1 MLTAVPPTRRRRSIT
16 STFLSTF
23 NKEKL
28 AIEQTVESVN
38 NATRQINSL
47 MQESQTA
54 FSPDELDKVSAKLA
68 DCVKRAGGDAQRGK
82 RLLDELKKRSDELQS
97 SNPRSDRLQ
106 PYKSQYMR
114 LCKMYVDAM
123 KEHQKSK
130 VRRVMARRRA
140 LGSAVSADPVSS
152 SEAAA
157 PRSPTNAHCTHTP
170 HSFRSK
176 CARCSWTRLCAVQ
189 PSPMGAPR
197 ASQSCG
203 IWPPKTLAAS
213 FVRPSWR
220 RLVRKPSRPTQMR
233 KAVPR
238 MLRCLCAHL
247 MR

>member
-1 MLTAVPPTRRRRSIT
+1 MHGSSLCAFPSGRGSMQCVELYPESRDAHRVPPTRRRRSIT

-140 LGSAVSADPVSS
+140 L
-152 SEAAA
+152 
-157 PRSPTNAHCTHTP
+157 
-170 HSFRSK
+170 
-176 CARCSWTRLCAVQ
+176 ARARLC
-189 PSPMGAPR
+189 P
-197 ASQSCG
+197 
-203 IWPPKTLAAS
+203 LA
-213 FVRPSWR
+213 
-220 RLVRKPSRPTQMR
+220 L
-233 KAVPR
+233 
-238 MLRCLCAHL
+238 
-247 MR
+247 